1 MLASPTREMSPA
13 EVKCPERWLR
23 WLGRPRGATCPSCAQ
38 ECPPRLGREVGE
50 CALEPAQRCCS
61 AAVTCWPFCSPP
73 PPGIEP
79 GRLLLFSCQVVS
91 DSATPQT
98 ADLQASLS
106 LILSPSLP
114 KFMSTESVMNQASSL
129 DLGGLCCLGPHE
141 GRCSG
146 SHGLEHVRAC
156 LLAFSG
162 RPEGSPVFQMRKL
175 EERGRDRLRQGLKA
189 RPCLWEEGV
198 MAPLCMVFLNTW
210 ACLSS
215 PGQALRGSRVAPA
228 AKGDHMHA
236 GLSEVTERPLHR
248 AASQSASED
257 GPR

>member
-1 MLASPTREMSPA
+1 MTNLDSRLKSRDPVVMYGCESWTVKKA
-13 EVKCPERWLR
+13 ECQQIDAFELW
-23 WLGRPRGATCPSCAQ
+23 
-38 ECPPRLGREVGE
+38 
-50 CALEPAQRCCS
+50 
-61 AAVTCWPFCSPP
+61 CWR
-73 PPGIEP
+73 
-79 GRLLLFSCQVVS
+79 RLLGV
-91 DSATPQT
+91 PWT
-98 ADLQASLS
+98 AR
-106 LILSPSLP
+106 
-114 KFMSTESVMNQASSL
+114 MSTESVMNQASSL

-175 EERGRDRLRQGLKA
+175 EEQGRDRLRQGLKA
-189 RPCLWEEGV
+189 RPRLWEEGV
-198 MAPLCMVFLNTW
+198 MAPLSMVFLNTW

-236 GLSEVTERPLHR
+236 GLSEVTKTMGFSRQKYWSGVPKSL
-248 AASQSASED
+248 
-257 GPR
+257 